1 MIGSSLEERQREQAR
16 AWLNRLQDAHSA
28 ADREDFAKWL
38 AENPAHQRA
47 YDAVSA
53 SYAEAGVLRTS
64 AFGQDRNLERA
75 FSRRR
80 ISFGGALAAAAA
92 AAFLVLLA
100 FEFSH
105 GFVGLRPM
113 PLESVMLSSGA
124 EGRTITLADGSGLEL
139 APSSE
144 VKIELGR
151 TKRLALVRRGHIHIS
166 IARESRPFLIVAGTT
181 TSEASEGSFEAAMDH
196 GQGTITPSARG
207 RDAGRTS
214 AGTARSAAQNTIGG
228 KGLEFSGE
236 PLGQAIARINAAG
249 AGPLIEIDP
258 RLANLRVTGV
268 FQQGS
273 SDEIARSLA
282 VAFDLEL
289 TATRT
294 GTLKLAR

>member
-124 EGRTITLADGSGLEL
+124 EGRTITLADGSGIEL

-166 IARESRPFLIVAGTT
+166 IARESRPFLIVAGTS

-207 RDAGRTS
+207 PDAGR
-214 AGTARSAAQNTIGG
+214 RSAAQNTIGG